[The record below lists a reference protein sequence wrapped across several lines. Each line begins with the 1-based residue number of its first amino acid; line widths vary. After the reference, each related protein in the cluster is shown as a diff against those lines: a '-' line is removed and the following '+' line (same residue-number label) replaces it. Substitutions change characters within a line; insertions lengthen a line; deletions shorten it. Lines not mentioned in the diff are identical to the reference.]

1 VDTSAAHRTATDTAA
16 QGEPTLGIVQ
26 PALGIVQP
34 ALGIVADEV
43 NRRRLEGLLERGSFA
58 LAGSAGSVEELLDQ
72 SAELDLV
79 VLAGSSGVVARTGP
93 VQLLRTLRPACSIV
107 IVAPDDDGAIVRK
120 ALRAGADGYVPEPL
134 VEEALAVTIS
144 AVLAGQLSIPRSIR
158 RRAPWSAFSARERQ
172 VLELVGSGYTNQNIA
187 ERLHLSVSTVKTHLT
202 ASFRKLGVSSRAEAA
217 TAVLDSETGLQA
229 SGCLFTPVSPFK
241 P

>member
-1 VDTSAAHRTATDTAA
+1 VDTSAAHRTATDGAA
-16 QGEPTLGIVQ
+16 QDQ
-26 PALGIVQP
+26 PALAIVQP

-43 NRRRLEGLLERGSFA
+43 NRRRLEALLERGSFE
-58 LAGSAGSVEELLDQ
+58 LAGSAGSVQELLDQ
-72 SAELDLV
+72 SAALDLV
-79 VLAGSSGVVARTGP
+79 VLSGSSGVVARTGP

-107 IVAPDDDGAIVRK
+107 IVAPDDDGAVVRK
-120 ALRAGADGYVPEPL
+120 ALRAGVDGYVPEPF
-134 VEEALAVTIS
+134 VEEALVVTIS

-229 SGCLFTPVSPFK
+229 SGCLFTPVSPLK